1 MNKIEQAVIYNK
13 ILGSLACAGMGD
25 ALGAATELYS
35 IDEIKAQWGGFLNA
49 FVSPPADTFAGSLN
63 GIAGLIT
70 DDSSQMYVFSEG
82 LVEAGFDNFTNNDWL
97 ACLLRWA
104 DMQPYANYKGP
115 TTEQIVKALKEGRP
129 TNPIGR
135 IGTSSRQAPNVG
147 TTNGAGMRVA
157 PAGLIWPGKKE
168 KACHLALITCLP
180 SHDTN
185 IAIASA
191 CAIAAA
197 TSQAM
202 LPEAS
207 LTSLLDAAIW
217 GANYGERLAKQYAR
231 CVAGPSIAMRI
242 QLAADIARRANDL
255 ESCLREMEGLVGNSV
270 AAHESIPAAIGLLLY
285 CKGEPW
291 ETIHAC
297 ANIGNDT
304 DSIATMAGAIAG
316 AWRGFDALPED
327 KYAFFR
333 AVNNKDFDIEA
344 IASGLTLLALQAQEK

>member
-1 MNKIEQAVIYNK
+1 
-13 ILGSLACAGMGD
+13 
-25 ALGAATELYS
+25 
-35 IDEIKAQWGGFLNA
+35 
-49 FVSPPADTFAGSLN
+49 
-63 GIAGLIT
+63 
-70 DDSSQMYVFSEG
+70 
-82 LVEAGFDNFTNNDWL
+82 
-97 ACLLRWA
+97 
-104 DMQPYANYKGP
+104 
-115 TTEQIVKALKEGRP
+115 
-129 TNPIGR
+129 
-135 IGTSSRQAPNVG
+135 
-147 TTNGAGMRVA
+147 MRVA

-168 KACHLALITCLP
+168 KACRLALITCLP

-285 CKGEPW
+285 CCTAKENPGKPSMPAPILAM
-291 ETIHAC
+291 T
-297 ANIGNDT
+297 
-304 DSIATMAGAIAG
+304 
-316 AWRGFDALPED
+316 P
-327 KYAFFR
+327 
-333 AVNNKDFDIEA
+333 
-344 IASGLTLLALQAQEK
+344 IASLRWQAQLQGHGAVLMRSLKINMPFSAP